1 MNKAASDGGLAGWL
15 AGSGHTLI
23 RREDEDYPGLLA
35 GIADPPATLYV
46 DGDPAVLH
54 LPCLAIVGSRNP
66 TAGGAQN
73 AFEFARYLGQSGFCI
88 VSGLAAGIDA
98 AAHRG
103 ALAAGAP
110 TVAFLGHGID
120 IVYPAQH
127 RELAAQIARH
137 GALVSE
143 FALGTPPMRELFP
156 QRNRLISGLSLGTV
170 VVEAA
175 RQSGSLITAR
185 LAGEQGREVFALP
198 GSIHNPMAR
207 GCHRLIRDGAKL
219 VESAEDI
226 VIELGAL
233 AGHVLQFSEESS
245 QSPSVRIAGDDA
257 EYRKLREHLGH
268 DPVSVDALASRSG
281 LTIEQVSSML
291 LILELDG
298 KVEKLSG
305 GRYALL
311 S

>member
-1 MNKAASDGGLAGWL
+1 VNAPASDASLDGWL
-15 AGSGHTLI
+15 AGPGHALI
-23 RREDEDYPGLLA
+23 RREDEDFPALLGA
-35 GIADPPATLYV
+35 IADPPDVLYV
-46 DGDPAVLH
+46 DGDPAALH
-54 LPCLAIVGSRNP
+54 LPCLAIIGSRNP
-66 TAGGAQN
+66 TAGGARN

-120 IVYPAQH
+120 TVYPAQH
-127 RELAAQIARH
+127 RELAAAIAKQ

-143 FALGTPPMRELFP
+143 FPFGTPPMRQLFP

-207 GCHRLIRDGAKL
+207 GCHRLIREGAKL

-226 VIELGAL
+226 VNELGPL
-233 AGHVLQFSEESS
+233 AGHVLQFSQESS
-245 QSPSVRIAGDDA
+245 QSPSARVTGDDA
-257 EYRKLREHLGH
+257 EYRKLREHLGF
-268 DPVSVDALASRSG
+268 DPVSVDELASRSG

-305 GRYALL
+305 GRYASLC
-311 S
+311 

>member
-1 MNKAASDGGLAGWL
+1 VNRPAPHDTLGRWL
-15 AGSGHTLI
+15 ATPGHTRI
-23 RREDEDYPGLLA
+23 ARDTADYPALLGA
-35 GIADPPATLYV
+35 IDDPPEWLYIR
-46 DGDPAVLH
+46 GDAAVLH

-66 TAGGAQN
+66 TRGGEQN
-73 AFEFARYLGQSGFCI
+73 AYEFARFLGRHGFCI

-103 ALAAGAP
+103 ALAAGAA

-120 IVYPAQH
+120 TVYPARH
-127 RELAAQIARH
+127 RELADEIASR

-143 FALGTPPMRELFP
+143 FPLGTPPMKPLFP

-185 LAGEQGREVFALP
+185 LAAEQGREVFALP

-226 VIELGAL
+226 VNELGAL
-233 AGHVLQFSEESS
+233 AGGVLQFSEQAPEPAGGPLAGEDAGYSS
-245 QSPSVRIAGDDA
+245 LHAV
-257 EYRKLREHLGH
+257 LGH
-268 DPVSVDALASRSG
+268 DPVSINELASRSG
-281 LTIEQVSSML
+281 LTIDELSSML
-291 LILELDG
+291 LILELSG